1 MPSLNFAF
9 ILLLAAFTTLVSAQA
24 PSNGTVPGNGTLSGT
39 VINFNGNTTKALGI
53 STKSELQNGTPVII
67 TNAVPDGTTQRW
79 IINRGP
85 TKVKLV
91 LNSSREFCLSSGGDF
106 VIDGVLVGV
115 DECFDNVAHQEW
127 TYTDD
132 NRIVVKGK
140 TFCLDLP
147 DGNTTEGSKPSALD
161 LLPRQHQ
168 PDLDCSFCLMR
179 PVTD

>member
-1 MPSLNFAF
+1 MPSFKF
-9 ILLLAAFTTLVSAQA
+9 TYTMLLAVFTTLVSAQT
-24 PSNGTVPGNGTLSGT
+24 PPGNGTVPVDGPVPGNGTLPGT

-67 TNAVPDGTTQRW
+67 TNATPDGTTQRW
-79 IINRGP
+79 IINHGP

-132 NRIVVKGK
+132 NRLVVKGK

-147 DGNTTEGSKPSALD
+147 DGNTTEGRNLQLWTCFAGNTNQIWTVPSA
-161 LLPRQHQ
+161 
-168 PDLDCSFCLMR
+168 
-179 PVTD
+179 